1 MKAIV
6 IKQPGGPEV
15 LQLEELARPE
25 PEAGEVVVRVQAA
38 GLNQA
43 DVLQRQG
50 RYPAPPDSPQNIPG
64 LEFAGT
70 IEKLGVGVQDFSVGE
85 RVFGLVSGGA
95 YAEYL
100 VSNARLL
107 VKLPERL
114 SFVEAAAIPEV
125 FITAYDAMIS
135 QAHLACGEKVLIN
148 AAGSGVGIAAI
159 QIARAIGATTIG
171 TARTSKKLEKAK
183 TYGLDFGIVTKE
195 GLFAEE
201 VMRISGGVDVILEL
215 VGGTYLS
222 EDISC
227 ASLRGRIMLVGLLG
241 GHSVNI
247 NLAKILG
254 KRLQI
259 TGTHL
264 RARPLEEKI
273 MVTNSFKKHLLPL
286 FEQGVLR
293 PVIDEIFPLAESAR
307 AQAYLETHKTFGKV
321 ILAVNQSD

>member
-6 IKQPGGPEV
+6 IKQPGGPEALHV
-15 LQLEELARPE
+15 EEMAKPE
-25 PEAGEVVVRVQAA
+25 PGLGEIQVRVQAA

-43 DVLQRQG
+43 DILQRQG
-50 RYPAPPDSPQNIPG
+50 KYPPPPDSPQNIPG

-70 IEKLGVGVQDFSVGE
+70 VEKLGAGVQGFSIGE

-100 VSNARLL
+100 VTNARML

-114 SFVEAAAIPEV
+114 SFIEGASIPEV
-125 FITAYDAMIS
+125 FITAYDAMVS

-148 AAGSGVGIAAI
+148 AAGSGVGVAAI
-159 QIARAIGATTIG
+159 QIAHAIGATTIG
-171 TARTSKKLEKAK
+171 TARTREKLEKAK
-183 TYGLDFGIVTKE
+183 AYGLDYSVVAQE

-201 VMRISGGVDVILEL
+201 VMKISGGVDVILEL
-215 VGGTYLS
+215 VGGSYLS
-222 EDISC
+222 EDINC
-227 ASLRGRIMLVGLLG
+227 ASLRSRIVLVGLLG
-241 GHSVNI
+241 GNSINI

-264 RARPLEEKI
+264 RNRPLEEKI
-273 MVTNSFKKHLLPL
+273 TVTNILRKHLVPL
-286 FEQGVLR
+286 FEQGILR
-293 PVIDEIFPLAESAR
+293 PVVDEIFPLAEA
-307 AQAYLETHKTFGKV
+307 AQAHAYLETHKTFGKV
-321 ILAVNQSD
+321 ILTINKAE